1 MGERAGNTS
10 LAEIITCMND
20 HTQFTNDIN
29 ELKLSAVSEM
39 VETFSGKSV
48 SSNTPLVGQDV
59 FTQTAGI
66 HADGDA
72 KGKLYETNLVPERFG
87 RVRAYALG
95 KLAGKASLDHN
106 LKNLGISL
114 SEENR
119 NKVLKRVV
127 ELGDKKQTIESE
139 DLLMIISDVLKS
151 PTDKTIR
158 ITQYSVNLEST
169 AKPVAMIVI
178 DFFGST
184 LKGSSEGDG
193 GFDALMK
200 AITKALSSESLV
212 LPNLSD
218 FRVRIPP
225 GGKTEALVETLIKW
239 DTQDISRTFV
249 TNGVDTDQLGAAV
262 IAVEKM
268 LNIMGSLNA
277 QHK

>member
-1 MGERAGNTS
+1 
-10 LAEIITCMND
+10 
-20 HTQFTNDIN
+20 
-29 ELKLSAVSEM
+29 
-39 VETFSGKSV
+39 
-48 SSNTPLVGQDV
+48 
-59 FTQTAGI
+59 
-66 HADGDA
+66 
-72 KGKLYETNLVPERFG
+72 
-87 RVRAYALG
+87 
-95 KLAGKASLDHN
+95 
-106 LKNLGISL
+106 
-114 SEENR
+114 
-119 NKVLKRVV
+119 
-127 ELGDKKQTIESE
+127 
-139 DLLMIISDVLKS
+139 MIISDVLKS